1 MALLEVLSLL
11 APHHWKVFLKVVRS
25 VSSPLFNVLH
35 CSSSVLLA
43 ILKEL
48 GHLVLKVILKVVHSG
63 ERPLFIA
70 LRRGC
75 GLAIAMLE
83 GPSHLVLKVFL
94 KVVHSGERPL
104 FIAVRRGCNLAL
116 AILERL
122 NLLVLKVLLEVAHPG
137 ANFLYNVLFPP
148 GRREWVIMGSLKGIR
163 VSAIPDTGSDL
174 NIVSDHFIKRHG
186 IKLDSES
193 QRPIQLPNRK
203 TNSTGAVSLPFSFEG
218 EKSSFSMVF
227 TVMPN
232 CVHDVILSNS
242 FLRTTETLTRF
253 SSRLKSK
260 FVPSLHTPRLR
271 LLGAPKQRILGSIN
285 GRTVAALPDTGSDVI
300 LMSKHYAEELR
311 LSLSIS
317 TEDAHRTCLEFADG
331 TLANTYGIVFGVEWR
346 FGKEDSTSRS
356 CDFHIM
362 DGLPYDVILSNDFLF
377 ESKAFS
383 QFKDFFFEQREG
395 LDLSRT
401 FNELSLIKIVGP
413 QNKAISRIH
422 GFYRRFLQVVKGS
435 ESLLSNY
442 ITWI

>member
-25 VSSPLFNVLH
+25 VSNPLFNVLH
-35 CSSSVLLA
+35 CSSSVVLA

-48 GHLVLKVILKVVHSG
+48 G
-63 ERPLFIA
+63 
-70 LRRGC
+70 
-75 GLAIAMLE
+75 
-83 GPSHLVLKVFL
+83 HLVLKVFL